1 MGLMKPLLLGL
12 LGGMAGAG
20 FACMTG
26 MVHADANHVHE
37 SQDIKMTP
45 RPMFEVVD
53 DYKGCDV
60 IRYTDHEGC
69 VHFFIHCGEE
79 VRTY

>member
-1 MGLMKPLLLGL
+1 MRLMKALTLGL
-12 LGGMAGAG
+12 LGGIVSCG
-20 FACMTG
+20 FLSLTG
-26 MVHADANHVHE
+26 LALPKHE
-37 SQDIKMTP
+37 HQMETKLTP

-69 VHFFIHCGEE
+69 VHFFIHCGPEK
-79 VRTY
+79 

>member
-1 MGLMKPLLLGL
+1 MKALVLGL
-12 LGGMAGAG
+12 LGGIAGCG
-20 FACMTG
+20 IMSLTG
-26 MVHADANHVHE
+26 VSSEHTHQM
-37 SQDIKMTP
+37 DIKRTP

-69 VHFFIHCGEE
+69 VHYFIHCGEE
-79 VRTY
+79 R